1 MARKIRGG
9 GVAALAATLAFG
21 AMTGTALAE
30 DADKK
35 VKKEQKEIG
44 EAAAERTLYVGK
56 LALFDAKQVALGNLA
71 LEKSQN
77 PEVRA
82 FAQKLVDA
90 RRQHMSDLRTW
101 ADAKSIEVANIDL
114 TSPSSATGGSG
125 SAPPAMQEGFDKKME
140 GVDERLNKA
149 ITEAEKDLDK
159 LREKEGK
166 DFDKA
171 FLSRV
176 ADDGKKGQDLVKD
189 GQKKYSS
196 DAAFIALLS
205 KTRQGIQSEETQ
217 AKDLEKLVR

>member
-21 AMTGTALAE
+21 AMTAALAE

-35 VKKEQKEIG
+35 VKKEQKAVG

-56 LALFDAKQVALGNLA
+56 LVLFDAKQVALGNLA

-82 FAQKLVDA
+82 FAQKLVDE

-101 ADAKSIEVANIDL
+101 ADDKSIEVANIDL
-114 TSPSSATGGSG
+114 SGPSSATGGSG

-159 LREKEGK
+159 LREKDGK

-205 KTRQGIQSEETQ
+205 KTRQGIEREETQ
-217 AKDLEKLVR
+217 AKDLEKLMR